1 MTGDYRGSGGA
12 PRGDYG
18 LVRRRLA
25 LGIATAALLAAGG
38 AWADE
43 PSATITGVED
53 RTLREAILR
62 VLSTSRSAPQSRAE
76 ARRRARDAGDD
87 VVAVLRAE
95 GYYAYAVEPD
105 ISDGDPPRG
114 VVKVTPGP
122 VFVLADPNIVW
133 SGAPP
138 DEGVSQRAV
147 AAMRLVPGEPG
158 RALDIL
164 GAEGRVVAQVQQ
176 LGYADVAAEPRE
188 VIVDHADNTVRPTFN
203 IAAGDLTR
211 LDGVELITKGRSNPV
226 WVAHLTP
233 WQPGDVYDPE
243 AIAELERRLRDTA
256 VYDSVSVSIA
266 PRDKVLPDGRRPV
279 IVNLA
284 DRPERTIELGAGYST
299 SEGPGVD
306 ARLIRY
312 NRLRR
317 ADTTTYTARLA
328 KLEQRVEG
336 QVALPHWRKPRQTL
350 KMNAAVFRE
359 TTDAYDETGATISA
373 DLTQRRKTTSYHTYG
388 VALDLSQSE
397 QLEAA
402 RGSSVKETLNLATL
416 TVLGA
421 LAWDQS
427 DSILDPTRGWRFE
440 ARAEPTTSFG
450 DTTLAYLKAQVQ
462 GSAYLPFGEGA
473 STVLAGRV
481 KVGAIFGAL
490 VSEIPASR
498 RLFSGGGGSV
508 RGYAYQAIG
517 PRLSDNTPQGGV
529 SLFETSFEVRHRFT
543 ERWGGVAF
551 IDAGAIGPERK
562 PDTEDFR
569 FGAGVGVR
577 YDLGFGPIRADIAI
591 PLGKRSGDPAF
602 QIYLSIGQSF

>member
-1 MTGDYRGSGGA
+1 M
-12 PRGDYG
+12 
-18 LVRRRLA
+18 RRRLA
-25 LGIATAALLAAGG
+25 LGIATAALLAVGG
-38 AWADE
+38 ARADE

-53 RTLREAILR
+53 RALRDAILR
-62 VLSTSRSAPQSRAE
+62 VLSTSKGAPQSRAE
-76 ARRRARDAGDD
+76 ARRRAREAGDD

-105 ISDGDPPRG
+105 ISEDDPPRG

-122 VFVLADPNIVW
+122 VFVLANPNIVW
-133 SGAPP
+133 RGAPP

-147 AAMRLVPGEPG
+147 SAMRLTPGEPG
-158 RALDIL
+158 RAADVL

-211 LDGVELITKGRSNPV
+211 LDGVELITKGRSNPA

-233 WQPGDVYDPE
+233 WQSGDVYDPE
-243 AIAELERRLRDTA
+243 DIAELERRLRDTA
-256 VYDSVSVSIA
+256 VYDSVSVAIA
-266 PRDKVLPDGRRPV
+266 PPDKTQPDGRRPV
-279 IVNLA
+279 IVNLT

-336 QVALPHWRKPRQTL
+336 QVAFPHWRKPQQTL

-373 DLTQRRKTTSYHTYG
+373 DLTQRRKTTSYRTYG

-397 QLEAA
+397 QLEATP
-402 RGSSVKETLNLATL
+402 GSSVKETLNLATL
-416 TVLGA
+416 TTLGA
-421 LAWDQS
+421 VAWDQS
-427 DSILDPTRGWRFE
+427 DNILDPTRGWRFE

-462 GSAYLPFGEGA
+462 GSVYFPFGEGA

-481 KVGAIFGAL
+481 KLGAIFGAL

-529 SLFETSFEVRHRFT
+529 SLVETSFEVRHRFT

>member
-1 MTGDYRGSGGA
+1 M
-12 PRGDYG
+12 
-18 LVRRRLA
+18 
-25 LGIATAALLAAGG
+25 AAGG

-43 PSATITGVED
+43 PAATITGVED
-53 RTLREAILR
+53 KALRDAIQR
-62 VLSTSRSAPQSRAE
+62 VLSISKTAPQSRAE

-105 ISDGDPPRG
+105 ISEDDPPRG
-114 VVKVTPGP
+114 VVRVLPGP
-122 VFVLADPNIVW
+122 VFVLADPTIVW
-133 SGAPP
+133 SGAAP

-147 AAMRLVPGEPG
+147 SAMRLTPGEPG
-158 RALDIL
+158 RAADIL
-164 GAEGRVVAQVQQ
+164 GAEGRVIAQVQQ

-188 VIVDHADNTVRPTFN
+188 VIVDHADHTVRPTFN

-211 LDGVELITKGRSNPV
+211 LDGVELITKGRSNPA

-233 WQPGDVYDPE
+233 WQAGDVYDPE
-243 AIAELERRLRDTA
+243 DIAELERRLRDTA

-266 PRDKVLPDGRRPV
+266 PREKILPDGRRPV
-279 IVNLA
+279 VVNLT

-328 KLEQRVEG
+328 KLEQRLEG
-336 QVALPHWRKPRQTL
+336 EVALPHWRKPQQTL
-350 KMNAAVFRE
+350 KLNGAVFRE

-373 DLTQRRKTTSYHTYG
+373 DLTQRRKTTSYRTYG

-397 QLEAA
+397 QLENSGA
-402 RGSSVKETLNLATL
+402 GSVKETLNLATL
-416 TVLGA
+416 TTLGA
-421 LAWDQS
+421 MAWDQS
-427 DSILDPTRGWRFE
+427 DNILDPTRGWRFE

-450 DTTLAYLKAQVQ
+450 DTTLAYLRTQVQ
-462 GSAYLPFGEGA
+462 GSAYLPFGDDA
-473 STVLAGRV
+473 STVLAARV

-517 PRLSDNTPQGGV
+517 PRLADNTPQGGV
-529 SLFETSFEVRHRFT
+529 SLVETSFEVRHRFT

-569 FGAGVGVR
+569 FGAGIGVR

-591 PLGKRSGDPAF
+591 PLGKRAGDPAF